1 MARNRWLSSK
11 SEDRGERGEEQL
23 YEVILLQQK
32 KLEFQRPKKKVGAA
46 QSVSLNVKVL
56 DDNTLIQLPLT
67 TLNVCCR

>member
-32 KLEFQRPKKKVGAA
+32 KLEFQKPKKK
-46 QSVSLNVKVL
+46 
-56 DDNTLIQLPLT
+56 
-67 TLNVCCR
+67 R